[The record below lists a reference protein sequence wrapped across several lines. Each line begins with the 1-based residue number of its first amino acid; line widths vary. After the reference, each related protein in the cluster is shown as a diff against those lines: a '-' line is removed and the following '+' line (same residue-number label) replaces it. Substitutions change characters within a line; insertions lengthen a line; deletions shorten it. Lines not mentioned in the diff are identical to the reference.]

1 MNPNS
6 LKKLLIVPP
15 LLETERLPL
24 NEKFPFFPS
33 YKLKIKKKPYTSS
46 KIHFKKLNLDK
57 LMKLNSLTNQT
68 PINININNININNY
82 NYYNGNQ
89 PLYLKRRINTA
100 EVNDTFP
107 MITKTVPNEVNIGN
121 MFNSNNNIFKHRTN
135 RIKLINLKKKKG
147 MNKTNDDKYITPN
160 ANEDSYPIEKKV
172 DKKYQNK
179 KIEVVEDNSDSFID
193 ELTDLLK
200 NVEEK
205 NTIANTEN
213 NSEFNFD
220 QSEIKINV
228 DVVNHNNYLV
238 RPQTSYGGINDRKK
252 SIKKNIK

>member
-1 MNPNS
+1 MNPTS

-15 LLETERLPL
+15 LIETERLPL

-33 YKLKIKKKPYTSS
+33 YKLKIKKKPNTSS
-46 KIHFKKLNLDK
+46 KIHFKKLNIDK
-57 LMKLNSLTNQT
+57 LIKLNNLTNQT

-82 NYYNGNQ
+82 NYYNGSQ
-89 PLYLKRRINTA
+89 PMYLKRRINTA
-100 EVNDTFP
+100 EVNENFP
-107 MITKTVPNEVNIGN
+107 MITKTLPNELNSGN
-121 MFNSNNNIFKHRTN
+121 LFNSNNNIFKQRTN
-135 RIKLINLKKKKG
+135 RIKLINWKKKKG
-147 MNKTNDDKYITPN
+147 MNKTNDDKYLSTNI
-160 ANEDSYPIEKKV
+160 NEEEVHTKKNL

-205 NTIANTEN
+205 NNIANTEN

-228 DVVNHNNYLV
+228 DVVNHNNYLI
-238 RPQTSYGGINDRKK
+238 RPQTSYGGLKERKK
-252 SIKKNIK
+252 KFKKNIK